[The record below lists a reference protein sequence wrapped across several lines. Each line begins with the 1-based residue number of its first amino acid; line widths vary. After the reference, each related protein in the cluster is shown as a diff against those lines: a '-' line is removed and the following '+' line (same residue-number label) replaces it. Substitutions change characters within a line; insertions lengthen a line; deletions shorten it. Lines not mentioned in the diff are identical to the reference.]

1 MFIPLGINRALHL
14 LIGFDLRARVW
25 AITKDWLKDD
35 ESDEDDEDAEDRE
48 EVELVVPDQ
57 YDPDL
62 DEDADFLHKD
72 AINWPG
78 NTNFLAMHP
87 PPEPHTEATLTL
99 ELPSDY
105 CPYEVEYKGS
115 YVGSLRNLL
124 E

>member
-1 MFIPLGINRALHL
+1 MFIPLGINRALQL
-14 LIGFDLRARVW
+14 LIGFDLRARAW
-25 AITKDWLKDD
+25 AITKDWLKEDD
-35 ESDEDDEDAEDRE
+35 ESDEDDEDAEDG
-48 EVELVVPDQ
+48 LVVSDEC
-57 YDPDL
+57 DPDL

-72 AINWPG
+72 AISWPG
-78 NTNFLAMHP
+78 NTNFLAIHP
-87 PPEPHTEATLTL
+87 PPEPHTETTLTL